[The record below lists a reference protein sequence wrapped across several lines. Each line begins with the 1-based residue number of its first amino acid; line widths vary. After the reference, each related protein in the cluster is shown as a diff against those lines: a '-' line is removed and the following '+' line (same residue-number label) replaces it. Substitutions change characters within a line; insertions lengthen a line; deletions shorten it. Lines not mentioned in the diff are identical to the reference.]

1 MYIRFRNNKRKGRQE
16 RKKKEITKS
25 PALSK
30 YIWTTASANA
40 AGSSGAAIFRLR
52 VLIRVPLKIKCLVEV
67 LQKKVFVKIKTSID
81 KNRHHQYLNM
91 YHVHKL
97 KIRRFVL

>member
-1 MYIRFRNNKRKGRQE
+1 MHTQTTKKKRRLMYIRFRNNKRKGRQE

-52 VLIRVPLKIKCLVEV
+52 VLIRVPLKTGRLSQEV
-67 LQKKVFVKIKTSID
+67 LHKTNI
-81 KNRHHQYLNM
+81 
-91 YHVHKL
+91 
-97 KIRRFVL
+97 

>member
-1 MYIRFRNNKRKGRQE
+1 MHTQTTKKKRRLMYIRFRNNKRKGRQE

-52 VLIRVPLKIKCLVEV
+52 VLIRVPLKVRRLSQEV
-67 LQKKVFVKIKTSID
+67 LHKTNI
-81 KNRHHQYLNM
+81 
-91 YHVHKL
+91 
-97 KIRRFVL
+97 